1 MKQTDKNKNIDI
13 QVVKS
18 NYLWFNVNDA
28 DTKSN
33 QDNDI
38 SFNFDYEKLAGK
50 IWRFYIDITLKLQN
64 IDNMVRTAFQF
75 IDEELNWDDIFI
87 PDMITPMVNTAVQK
101 CQGAFIQL
109 CKSNKIPID
118 ENIEIGE
125 EIILSISNAIIEQ
138 YSGHRKLSDK
148 QNEYL
153 LNNTGLVIEPG
164 YEVIVTI
171 QCVFMIIDEFLF
183 NQQPTHKIHNHKTFG
198 EIVPIPRYITIK
210 MNSLEIEKQTVQGKP
225 FNYLVKKYDLAKKDA
240 LLLVIDVEGHE
251 KLILESIDF
260 EMVKPDVIIY
270 EHAHMSYDTHRIL
283 HRLLTNFGYSIYLD
297 KYDTVAVIK

>member
-210 MNSLEIEKQTVQGKP
+210 MNSLEIEKQTVELS
-225 FNYLVKKYDLAKKDA
+225 FYDTIMFYQCLDCALQ
-240 LLLVIDVEGHE
+240 LLLGDKAPGLIATLE
-251 KLILESIDF
+251 KRGLNQEVQDIFFKNGTILFKQLREMLESSNARFINLETQRDWNNL
-260 EMVKPDVIIY
+260 
-270 EHAHMSYDTHRIL
+270 L
-283 HRLLTNFGYSIYLD
+283 H
-297 KYDTVAVIK
+297 

>member
-183 NQQPTHKIHNHKTFG
+183 NQQPTHKIHKHKTFG
-198 EIVPIPRYITIK
+198 EIVPIP
-210 MNSLEIEKQTVQGKP
+210 S
-225 FNYLVKKYDLAKKDA
+225 
-240 LLLVIDVEGHE
+240 
-251 KLILESIDF
+251 
-260 EMVKPDVIIY
+260 
-270 EHAHMSYDTHRIL
+270 
-283 HRLLTNFGYSIYLD
+283 
-297 KYDTVAVIK
+297 